1 MMPFSVV
8 VCKRTYDLGEHVGA
22 DGLVEGRAESSI
34 GHHAQLPRTPASV
47 DSAVIRGGIRRPPEP
62 TGDREV
68 RGGYRK
74 HGGWE
79 SIAGGAML
87 GLADLPRGVPR
98 APGRP
103 RLSMCPEGPHL
114 C

>member
-1 MMPFSVV
+1 MMSFSVI
-8 VCKRTYDLGEHVGA
+8 VCKRAYDLGEHVGA

-74 HGGWE
+74 RG
-79 SIAGGAML
+79 SCDPIAGVEML
-87 GLADLPRGVPR
+87 GLADLPRDG
-98 APGRP
+98 PGARDRP
-103 RLSMCPEGPHL
+103 GISLSRE
-114 C
+114 

>member
-68 RGGYRK
+68 RGGHRN
-74 HGGWE
+74 HGGRDPVPRPE
-79 SIAGGAML
+79 ML
-87 GLADLPRGVPR
+87 YPAAPPRGVLR
-98 APGRP
+98 APDVAGIY
-103 RLSMCPEGPHL
+103 LCP
-114 C
+114 